1 MAEDTDVEATP
12 GSTTATVGRVQRL
25 PLRQLIQ
32 ILLAILIV
40 AFVAIGSY
48 KTLTL
53 PSGEGYDPS
62 TWKAFVISGVAQ
74 GGIYALIAI
83 GYTLVYGVLRMINF
97 AHGEVFMMG
106 CFVSFFFGLKI
117 RDTDCDFRLIRRAT
131 LDQVQLVHTTG
142 VICVELVRKLQD
154 VGARFTEVGVHHYR
168 RTHGKS
174 EFFRVGAIART
185 LWGLAGLWV
194 QLVVLRQGRQRRADV
209 LSGG

>member
-106 CFVSFFFGLKI
+106 CFVSFFFADAYSSSGFLNRHPFYALAIIFAKI
-117 RDTDCDFRLIRRAT
+117 GRAS
-131 LDQVQLVHTTG
+131 
-142 VICVELVRKLQD
+142 CRER
-154 VGARFTEVGVHHYR
+154 
-168 RTHGKS
+168 
-174 EFFRVGAIART
+174 
-185 LWGLAGLWV
+185 
-194 QLVVLRQGRQRRADV
+194 
-209 LSGG
+209 